1 MLPKNTILAKPSIMA
16 PAGNKASFLAAVA
29 AGADAIYC
37 GLKMFSARM
46 QAKNFSVPELKSL
59 VELAHENDIRVYVT
73 LNTLLKPDELD
84 AAGRLIQTLKH
95 DVQPDGLII
104 QDLAVI
110 PLIKQTGFSGEIKLS
125 TLANVSFSQALHLV
139 RNTLGVD
146 RVVLPRELN
155 IDEIKAVARACPPG
169 LGLEVFIHGA
179 LCYGVSGRCYWS
191 SYLGGKSGL
200 RGRCV
205 QPCRRIYS
213 QNGHNQRFFSCQDL
227 SLDVLVKVL
236 LSVPQVQTWKIEGRK
251 KGPHYVYY
259 TVEAYRILRD
269 HVGDPLM
276 KKNALQL
283 LSQALGR
290 HSTHYYFLPQRP
302 QQPVRADGQTGSGL
316 LVAKIKGSRQKPYFV
331 PRQALLP
338 GDVLRLGYEDEP
350 WHRVEKVTRAVP
362 NGGKFFLKSS
372 SPKRLLKGTPI
383 FLIDRREKALEQM
396 LSDLEARLSK
406 PVEAIVGKSHFRARL
421 PAKAR
426 KKEKAIELHV
436 YRLLT
441 NSKRAENTGIWLGT
455 ENINQATRK
464 RMPAAWWWLPPVIW
478 PDEEDHISTLVDKA
492 CKQGARNF
500 VLNALWQV
508 ILFQNQKKINLWAGP
523 FCNLANA
530 LALNTAKSMGFSG
543 AIASPELGREGY
555 FQLARQRSLPLG
567 IVISG
572 NWPLCVSRTKA
583 QNLKIDQPFT
593 SPKGEHTWLAQ
604 YGRDY
609 WLFPNWKLDLQVHKD
624 ELQKT
629 GYSLF
634 VYLNE
639 PVPKAVKLKKRP
651 GLWNWKLD
659 LK

>member
-1 MLPKNTILAKPSIMA
+1 MHQKDIKMQKPSIMA
-16 PAGNKASFLAAVA
+16 PAGNRASFLAAVA

-37 GLKMFSARM
+37 GLKTFSARM

-59 VELAHENDIRVYVT
+59 VELAHDNDIRVYVT

-84 AAGRLIQTLKH
+84 AAGRLIQILKH

-110 PLIKQTGFSGEIKLS
+110 SLIKQTGFSGEIKLS

-139 RNTLGVD
+139 RNKLRVD

-205 QPCRRIYS
+205 QPCRRMYS
-213 QNGHNQRFFSCQDL
+213 QSGSNQRFFSCQDL

-269 HVGDPLM
+269 HVGDPRM

-331 PRQALLP
+331 PRLALLP

-362 NGGKFFLKSS
+362 GGGKFFLKSS
-372 SPKRLLKGTPI
+372 SPKQLSKGTPI

-406 PVEAIVGKSHFRARL
+406 PAETIAGRSHFRARL
-421 PAKAR
+421 PAKTR
-426 KKEKAIELHV
+426 KKEKANELHV
-436 YRLLT
+436 YRWLT
-441 NSKRAENTGIWLGT
+441 NR
-455 ENINQATRK
+455 
-464 RMPAAWWWLPPVIW
+464 
-478 PDEEDHISTLVDKA
+478 
-492 CKQGARNF
+492 
-500 VLNALWQV
+500 
-508 ILFQNQKKINLWAGP
+508 
-523 FCNLANA
+523 
-530 LALNTAKSMGFSG
+530 
-543 AIASPELGREGY
+543 Y
-555 FQLARQRSLPLG
+555 LAR
-567 IVISG
+567 
-572 NWPLCVSRTKA
+572 C
-583 QNLKIDQPFT
+583 
-593 SPKGEHTWLAQ
+593 
-604 YGRDY
+604 
-609 WLFPNWKLDLQVHKD
+609 
-624 ELQKT
+624 
-629 GYSLF
+629 
-634 VYLNE
+634 
-639 PVPKAVKLKKRP
+639 
-651 GLWNWKLD
+651 
-659 LK
+659 

>member
-1 MLPKNTILAKPSIMA
+1 MHQKDIIKPKPAIMA
-16 PAGNKASFLAAVA
+16 PAGNRASFLAAVA

-59 VELAHENDIRVYVT
+59 VELAHHKDIRVYVT
-73 LNTLLKPDELD
+73 LNTLLKPEELD
-84 AAGRLIQTLKH
+84 EAGRLIQTLEL

-125 TLANVSFSQALHLV
+125 TLANVSFPQAMQLV
-139 RNTLGVD
+139 RNALGVD
-146 RVVLPRELN
+146 RVVLPRELS
-155 IDEIKAVARACPPG
+155 IDEIKAVARECPPG

-179 LCYGVSGRCYWS
+179 LCYGISGRCYWS

-213 QNGHNQRFFSCQDL
+213 QSGRNQRFFSCQDL
-227 SLDVLVKVL
+227 SLDVLAKVL
-236 LSVPQVQTWKIEGRK
+236 LSVPQVETWKIEGRK

-259 TVEAYRILRD
+259 TVEAYRMLRD
-269 HVGDPLM
+269 HVGDPEM
-276 KKNALQL
+276 KKNALKL

-290 HSTHYYFLPQRP
+290 QSTHYYFLPQRP

-316 LVAKIKGSRQKPYFV
+316 LVAKIKGSRQKPYFS

-350 WHRVEKVTRAVP
+350 WHRIEKVARAVP
-362 NGGKFFLKSS
+362 SGGKFFLKSF
-372 SPKRLLKGTPI
+372 SPQKISKGTPI
-383 FLIDRREKALEQM
+383 FLIDRREKALEQR
-396 LSDLEARLSK
+396 LSDLEAKLPK
-406 PVEAIVGKSHFRARL
+406 PVQTTAGKASFRARL
-421 PAKAR
+421 PAKAGKR
-426 KKEKAIELHV
+426 EKVIELHV
-436 YRLLT
+436 YRRST
-441 NSKRAENTGIWLGT
+441 NPKRAGIVGIWLDD
-455 ENINQATRK
+455 ESIRQATRK
-464 RMPAAWWWLPPVIW
+464 GRPAAWWWLPPVIW
-478 PDEEDHISTLVDKA
+478 PDEEDHISNLANKA

-500 VLNALWQV
+500 VLNACWQT
-508 ILFQNQKKINLWAGP
+508 IFFRDQKKINLWAGP

-530 LALNTAKSMGFSG
+530 LALKTARSLGFSG
-543 AIASPELGREGY
+543 VIASPELGREGFY
-555 FQLARQRSLPLG
+555 QLARQRSLPLG

-583 QNLKIDQPFT
+583 QNLKIGEPFA
-593 SPKGEHTWLAQ
+593 SPKGEYSWLARH
-604 YGRDY
+604 GRDY
-609 WLFPNWKLDLQVHKD
+609 WLYPNWKLDLQAHKD
-624 ELQKT
+624 ELHQM

-639 PVPKAVKLKKRP
+639 PVPKAVKLKQRP
-651 GLWNWKLD
+651 GLWNWKVKLA
-659 LK
+659 